1 MTPGLA
7 RKLPPGTPNALEMLG
22 VSKAFDGKPALDD
35 AGFTLSW
42 GEVHALVG
50 ENGAGKSTLMNIAA
64 GIYAPDAG
72 EQRLDGLGFAPTSP
86 AEAARAGI
94 GMVHQ
99 HFRLVESFTVAEN
112 ALLILGAQARST
124 RQAAMLLLQKAKDVG
139 LTIDPSRKVS
149 TLSIAERQRAEILKV
164 LLLGARILILD
175 EPTAVLTEDE
185 SRSLLEFTRRLADQ
199 GLAVV
204 LITHKLNEVA
214 DYSDRLTV
222 MRHGRTVLAS
232 APMADVREAEIG
244 ALIVGEAIA
253 ANTRPASRVG
263 DTCLSVR
270 GLRFSGQK
278 SAHGLD
284 LHLRAGEVLGLAGV
298 GGNGQEEL
306 AACLSGGQKPLSGTI
321 AIAGEIVNDLPPKA
335 RRAMG
340 LRLIPADRF
349 AGGLIREMTVA
360 ENLAMTD
367 IAQSAPGRRF
377 LLNRKRLDE
386 NAKQAIAR
394 FDIRGAAPGRR
405 TELLSGGN
413 AQKVL
418 LARELDSGMKIL
430 IAHSPA
436 RGLDVKAS
444 AFVRGAI
451 AKAVEQGAACLLISE
466 DLQEILALSHR
477 VAVINGGAI
486 AGERVIADVTP
497 DWIGGLLA
505 GHA

>member
-1 MTPGLA
+1 MTPGLPH
-7 RKLPPGTPNALEMLG
+7 KLPPGTPYALEMLG
-22 VSKAFDGKPALDD
+22 ITKAFDGKPALDH
-35 AGFTLSW
+35 AGFTLCW

-64 GIYAPDAG
+64 GIYAPDTG
-72 EQRLDGLGFAPTSP
+72 QQRLDGLAYAPNSP
-86 AEAARAGI
+86 ADAARAGI

-112 ALLILGAQARST
+112 ALLTLGAQARSLKE
-124 RQAAMLLLQKAKDVG
+124 ASMLLRQKAEAVG
-139 LTIDPSRKVS
+139 LTIDPARKVS

-175 EPTAVLTEDE
+175 EPTAVLTEEE
-185 SRSLLEFTRRLADQ
+185 SGALLEFTRRLADQ

-204 LITHKLNEVA
+204 LITHKLKEVA
-214 DYSDRLTV
+214 DFSHRITI
-222 MRHGRTVLAS
+222 MRHGQTVLAS
-232 APMADVREAEIG
+232 APMAKVQEAEIG
-244 ALIVGEAIA
+244 TLIVGETVA
-253 ANTRPASRVG
+253 ASERPASKPG
-263 DTCLSVR
+263 DIRLAVKD
-270 GLRFSGQK
+270 LRFSGQK
-278 SAHGLD
+278 SREGVTLE
-284 LHLRAGEVLGLAGV
+284 LRAGEVLGLAGV

-306 AACLSGGQKPLSGTI
+306 VACLSGGLKPVSGTI
-321 AIAGEIVNDLPPKA
+321 TIAGERIDDLPPKA

-360 ENLAMTD
+360 ENLVMTE
-367 IAQSAPGRRF
+367 IAREVPGRLR
-377 LLNRKRLDE
+377 LLDHKRMTE
-386 NAKQAIAR
+386 NARQAITH
-394 FDIRGAAPGRR
+394 FDIRGAAPDRR

-418 LARELDSGMKIL
+418 LARELDPGMKIL
-430 IAHSPA
+430 IAHSPS

-444 AFVRGAI
+444 AFVRSAI

-477 VAVINGGAI
+477 VAIINGGAI
-486 AGERVIADVTP
+486 AGEKAIADVTL